1 MSQNSP
7 STAIALLNSDSDDI
21 SDQTTIP
28 FDFDPFLDISDFDF
42 PIEELGRN
50 TSTPIRAAKR
60 PREDLDDTDSE
71 LETLIESSSLQRL
84 LAQIET
90 ITSTNS
96 LFQLDQHTLQVSI
109 DQTRAVITSIRSRL
123 RITDN
128 NHQTEILNNLL
139 RRFIIV
145 YKSNI
150 ESIQDLY
157 NRNLL
162 TIIANK
168 NKELEDTS
176 QVLHNQHLQTL
187 LAADE
192 QIDYVNRSHELLAAK
207 KQVEFKKLYNQAFQE
222 IINFRKEYVTLN
234 KLIESLS
241 TDNIQL
247 KKDLAKIKTDTALE
261 KETLKTEIVAISA
274 IRDTFAKNFSKATE
288 RVNKYD
294 SELRSI
300 EDYITDFISD
310 EATLKHLENLN
321 ISISDLLQ
329 KFLYTY
335 KSTLSDLHNQNRK
348 LGAEQNQKAKDFH
361 SQLLQ
366 ANHDNSKLNT
376 EINQLKIQNDTISSQ
391 LANKDKFIFIKDST
405 ISQLTTK
412 LAENNNQLIAKD
424 SDINRLNS
432 QLRVQDSQIVELQ
445 SDVNKLKS
453 AFETK
458 SKAYQQEYEKS
469 CKCDAALNTLTEQLQ
484 ILKNNLSDQDNQIL
498 EYSHAN
504 QNLLEQLEILKDPST
519 NFQEKYTAEC
529 NKVAALRTE
538 LSKKL
543 DQINYFEKSIA
554 NLEEQVQQF
563 DTNFNADPVQHPD
576 DMQNLIELNQKAFV
590 DINAHSLLQTIP
602 TYSGESTDTIDIK
615 RWFKIAE
622 RVTSIWSDADRLRH
636 LPSKLSGIALKYYE
650 KLTPTSYNYIKDELI
665 KRFYVRQPTAFY
677 KHLFEN
683 ITMKQH
689 ERVVDYKER
698 LADAYHNAYEFD
710 NDTNYDEDS
719 WTKRREQS
727 IKDRFIIGL
736 RPDIKSAIIHLITD
750 ESSLYDV
757 VTNAENVE
765 SSFKYLANLT
775 FQDPVGQL
783 THKINSI
790 ETKMQNLT
798 FDRNRSHSPR
808 HHRSRSNSANRPFI
822 RSRSNSTN
830 RSTFDQARSNN
841 NNRFPNNYNN
851 RSPSIKYFSTQRTN
865 NSSPF
870 RNRYQSSGSNY
881 PQNRSLSP
889 FSQAEKTDREK
900 TDRRPKGNCYNCG
913 KPGHYRRQCRSAKRV
928 SFDRRTQNN

>member
-366 ANHDNSKLNT
+366 
-376 EINQLKIQNDTISSQ
+376 
-391 LANKDKFIFIKDST
+391 
-405 ISQLTTK
+405 
-412 LAENNNQLIAKD
+412 KD

-563 DTNFNADPVQHPD
+563 DTNFNADPVQHPE